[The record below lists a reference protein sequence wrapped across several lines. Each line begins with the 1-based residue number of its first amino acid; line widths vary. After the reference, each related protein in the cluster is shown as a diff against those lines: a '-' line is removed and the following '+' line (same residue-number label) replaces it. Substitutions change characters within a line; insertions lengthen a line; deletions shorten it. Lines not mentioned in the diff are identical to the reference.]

1 MPGTHGQQG
10 RDAFAPRSDQGEA
23 WPAATCRDQADEGG
37 RGCGG
42 AAQRR
47 HQGTLHQDFPG
58 LVLVLVVPTSRPP
71 PHPPPQAGEGKSK
84 YPRPF
89 AGEDRVGAFDVSL
102 PVLLAFSAALC
113 VLILLPLSWLGYYSI
128 HDRAGGLTAANF
140 VALATDPT
148 FLDPLVTTV
157 ILAVSSAVICCAV
170 AAPMGWLVARTD
182 MPLRGTV
189 RALVTASFVTPP
201 FLGAIAWELLA
212 APNSGLL
219 NKVYRAVT
227 GAPQDE
233 HLFNIYSLEGLIF
246 VISCYTFP
254 YVFVLLANAL
264 DRIPGDLEDA
274 SAILGAR
281 TWTTARRITIPLALP
296 ALLAGAIIA
305 FLQAMTLFGSPAIL
319 AIPAGFHTMTTKI
332 WSLFNYPPKPELAA
346 AASVPLLV
354 LTVALLRAENLIL
367 GRRGYSVV
375 GGKQGNPRLVRL
387 GALKWAALAF
397 VFLVLMCPVF
407 LPYGALLNATFSRVA
422 TSFVTFDN
430 FTLHNIHFV
439 FFELSATQLAVK
451 NTFLLGVASATIG
464 TIMAVV
470 IAYLTTRRAVRGY
483 RALGFLATAPVAI
496 PGIVLGVGLFL
507 SYARPPL
514 VLYGTLWILLLA
526 FVTIALPA
534 AYQQLQSAFRS
545 VHTDLEDASR
555 ILGST
560 RLRTLRDITA
570 PLLRTSVIAT
580 WCFIFVGVIREL
592 SAAIML
598 FTSETKVISVL
609 IFDLNES
616 GDLGAISVLGLIML
630 AITFAV
636 VIAVNRIPGFGDARL
651 RNA

>member
-1 MPGTHGQQG
+1 MTIALPASPARRGLGV
-10 RDAFAPRSDQGEA
+10 DLSKPVLVAFAVI
-23 WPAATCRDQADEGG
+23 
-37 RGCGG
+37 
-42 AAQRR
+42 
-47 HQGTLHQDFPG
+47 LF
-58 LVLVLVVPTSRPP
+58 
-71 PHPPPQAGEGKSK
+71 
-84 YPRPF
+84 
-89 AGEDRVGAFDVSL
+89 
-102 PVLLAFSAALC
+102 LLIAM
-113 VLILLPLSWLGYYSI
+113 PLSWLVLYAFSTKSGEFTLSNFYRLLADAAYL
-128 HDRAGGLTAANF
+128 DPLLTTF
-140 VALATDPT
+140 ALAT
-148 FLDPLVTTV
+148 
-157 ILAVSSAVICCAV
+157 LAAVICCVV

-182 MPLRGTV
+182 MPLRRTV
-189 RALVTASFVTPP
+189 RLLVTASFVTPP

-219 NKVYRAVT
+219 NQLYRELT
-227 GAPQDE
+227 GADQGA
-233 HLFNIYSLEGLIF
+233 HLFNIYSFAGLVF

-254 YVFVLLANAL
+254 YVFVLVANSP
-264 DRIPGDLEDA
+264 DRTPGDLEDA
-274 SAILGAR
+274 SAILGGKA
-281 TWTTARRITIPLALP
+281 WDTARRITIPLALP
-296 ALLAGAIIA
+296 SLLAGALVA

-319 AIPAGFHTMTTKI
+319 AMPAGFHTMTTKI
-332 WSLFNYPPKPELAA
+332 WSLFQFPPQPELAA

-354 LTVALLRAENLIL
+354 LTVALLRAEHMVL

-375 GGKQGNPRLVRL
+375 GGKQGDPRLIRL
-387 GALKWAALAF
+387 GALKWAALAL

-451 NTFLLGVASATIG
+451 NTFVLGVASATIG
-464 TIMAVV
+464 TILALV
-470 IAYLTTRRAVRGY
+470 IAYLTTRRAIRGY

-507 SYARPPL
+507 SYARTPL